1 MFHCFYQV
9 ARCFCFVL
17 SCVLTGQCSPG
28 ATITS
33 NWISLLVCG
42 QWMQSKSKNYLH
54 KYKSFHKGCP
64 KIHMSHQREMEYL
77 LPNISFAQFC
87 RYPIP
92 KEKVVSAVGQLGT
105 FHQKQEKNAAQV
117 KCKTYNMFHCVWFDL
132 SFFVSNSFLCLF
144 LLSVGKETI
153 PNRQILSVP
162 CDWFHSEFSKYYVY
176 QK

>member
-1 MFHCFYQV
+1 MNAV
-9 ARCFCFVL
+9 K
-17 SCVLTGQCSPG
+17 
-28 ATITS
+28 
-33 NWISLLVCG
+33 N
-42 QWMQSKSKNYLH
+42 QSKIICIKINHFTRDAL
-54 KYKSFHKGCP
+54 KSICHISVK
-64 KIHMSHQREMEYL
+64 R
-77 LPNISFAQFC
+77 NIYYQTFFAQFC

-117 KCKTYNMFHCVWFDL
+117 KCKSYNMFHCVWFDL
-132 SFFVSNSFLCLF
+132 SFIVSNRFVCLF

-153 PNRQILSVP
+153 SNRQILSVP

>member
-1 MFHCFYQV
+1 MNAV
-9 ARCFCFVL
+9 KK
-17 SCVLTGQCSPG
+17 
-28 ATITS
+28 
-33 NWISLLVCG
+33 
-42 QWMQSKSKNYLH
+42 KSKIICIKINHFTRDAL
-54 KYKSFHKGCP
+54 KS
-64 KIHMSHQREMEYL
+64 ILSHQREMEYL
-77 LPNISFAQFC
+77 LSNISFAQFC

-132 SFFVSNSFLCLF
+132 SFIVSNSFVCLF